1 MEFPLAGS
9 PDSSGS
15 DWLRALSIRRK
26 LTLLLLPIL
35 ALVLALGVWLTG
47 TLWVRHR
54 AARETQAVA
63 LQCVISG
70 QVVHTLQAER
80 GLSSGFLSGAKN
92 TEALISQRKKVD
104 QALAS
109 AHEGPQGKALEK
121 VDALPSRLDT
131 LRKQIDARSISAPDT
146 VTAYSREIAVLL
158 DDLDL
163 VQAGPEAQALQRLQ
177 WAKEAAGQERA
188 TGMVVVSVGSLSLT
202 AHGRHASLSALQEDR
217 LRQAGTLLKGSGA
230 PTLDDLVTP
239 ASYGSLL
246 EMRQAFLDRPG
257 GPWNFTPEAWF
268 KAATERVD
276 RLHGAE
282 DALAGHLAQKVKSEA
297 EAAQITLVVFL
308 LVLGVVVVMTGFLIR
323 AVAIGLIKPLQGLVT
338 TLKRKDL
345 NLSMATTGKD
355 EITELALAFND
366 FQGHLAGIIT
376 SIQKGSAQVASLA
389 GQLVSGTEE
398 TQHATDLVAQGSEQQ
413 RRATDQASAAI
424 HQLSASV
431 EQVART
437 VEAALKRAASA
448 QTEATTGAGFGRE
461 TAQAMQGIQTATER
475 MVSAVQ
481 VIQDIARQ
489 TNLLSLNAAIEAAKA
504 GSLGKGFAVVAEEVR
519 KLAERSAT
527 AAQEIESL
535 IAQTREIVGTGASKV
550 AGTSSALE
558 RILVEVSALAR
569 QMEEI
574 DLASKEQAKASSDI
588 TEQTEGVRATS
599 EQNAAGAAELAA
611 TVQETVRHL
620 DTLAQVS
627 DTLAQEV
634 SAFQMEGSN
643 ENLDVLGAVSA
654 HQTWSGRLKNV
665 LDGHSQETLDPSVV
679 GRDDRCVLGKWI
691 HGPGQQCCGHLPDFP
706 TLKDKH
712 AFFHRLAAEILTAH
726 AGGQRERA
734 MAILN
739 KDFKTVSHDVV
750 GILNHM
756 NFSQRR

>member
-1 MEFPLAGS
+1 MTAPLGS
-9 PDSSGS
+9 IGGK
-15 DWLRALSIRRK
+15 WLRALTIRRK
-26 LTLLLLPIL
+26 LALLLLPIL
-35 ALVLALGVWLTG
+35 MLVLALGIWLTG
-47 TLWVRHR
+47 MLWNRYR

-63 LQCVISG
+63 LQSVISG

-92 TEALISQRKKVD
+92 SEALLAQRKKVD
-104 QALAS
+104 HALAT
-109 AHEGPQGKALEK
+109 AREDPQGKALERMN
-121 VDALPSRLDT
+121 ALPGRLED
-131 LRKQIDARSISAPDT
+131 LRKQIDARSISASEAVAT
-146 VTAYSREIAVLL
+146 FNREIATLL
-158 DDLDL
+158 EGLDL
-163 VQAGPEAQALQRLQ
+163 TQAGSEALALQRLQ

-188 TGMVVVSVGSLSLT
+188 TGMVVVTVGSLSLA
-202 AHGRHASLSALQEDR
+202 AHGHHASLSALQEER
-217 LRQAGTLLKGSGA
+217 LRQAENLLKGSGA
-230 PTLDDLVTP
+230 PTLEALVAP

-246 EMRQAFLDRPG
+246 EMRQGLLDRPG
-257 GPWNFTPEAWF
+257 GPWGFSSEAWF

-276 RLHGAE
+276 RLHAAE
-282 DALAGHLAQKVKSEA
+282 DALANHLAQKVKSDA
-297 EAAQITLVVFL
+297 EAAQLVLLAFL
-308 LVLGVVVVMTGFLIR
+308 LLLAVALTITGFLIR
-323 AVAIGLIKPLQGLVT
+323 SVSIGLTWPLRGLVA
-338 TLKRKDL
+338 TLKKKDL
-345 NLSMATTGKD
+345 NLRMDTTGKD
-355 EITELALAFND
+355 EISELAMTFND
-366 FQGHLAGIIT
+366 FQGHLAGIVV
-376 SIQKGSAQVASLA
+376 SIQRASAQVASLA
-389 GQLVSGTEE
+389 GQLVTGTEE
-398 TQHATDLVAQGSEQQ
+398 TQHATDLVARGSEQQ

-424 HQLSASV
+424 HQLSASI

-437 VEAALKRAASA
+437 VETALNRAASA
-448 QTEATTGAGFGRE
+448 QAEATTGAGFGRE

-527 AAQEIESL
+527 AAHEIESL
-535 IAQTREIVGTGASKV
+535 IAQTREIVGTGASMV
-550 AGTSSALE
+550 TGTSSSLE
-558 RILVEVSALAR
+558 RILVEVSTLAR

-574 DLASKEQAKASSDI
+574 DLASREQAKASSDI

-627 DTLAQEV
+627 DKLAQEA
-634 SAFQMEGSN
+634 SAFQLDGSN
-643 ENLDVLGAVSA
+643 ENLDVISAVSA
-654 HQTWSGRLKNV
+654 HQAWSGRLKNV
-665 LDGHSQETLDPSVV
+665 LDGQSQETLDPSLV

-691 HGPGQQCCGHLPDFP
+691 HGPGQQCCGHLPEFP

-712 AFFHRLAAEILTAH
+712 AFFHRLAAEVLTAH

-739 KDFKTVSHDVV
+739 KDFRTVSHDVV

-756 NFSQRR
+756 DFSQKR

>member
-1 MEFPLAGS
+1 MAVFPGSAG
-9 PDSSGS
+9 G

-35 ALVLALGVWLTG
+35 ALVLALGAWLAG
-47 TLWVRHR
+47 TLWVRYR
-54 AARETQAVA
+54 AARDTQAVA
-63 LQCVISG
+63 IQCVISG

-92 TEALISQRKKVD
+92 TEVMLSQRKKVD
-104 QALAS
+104 QALAG
-109 AHEGPQGKALEK
+109 ANEGPHGKTLERMK
-121 VDALPSRLDT
+121 TLPNRLDA
-131 LRKQIDARSISAPDT
+131 LRKQIDARSIPAPDAVT
-146 VTAYSREIAVLL
+146 VFNREIASLL

-163 VQAGPEAQALQRLQ
+163 AQAGPEAQALQRLQ

-188 TGMVVVSVGSLSLT
+188 TGMVVVTVGSLSLA
-202 AHGRHASLSALQEDR
+202 AHGHHASLSALQEDR

-246 EMRQAFLDRPG
+246 EMRQALLERPG

-268 KAATERVD
+268 KAATARVD
-276 RLHGAE
+276 RLHEAE
-282 DALAGHLAQKVKSEA
+282 DALANHLALKVKSDA
-297 EAAQITLVVFL
+297 ETAQLVLLAFL
-308 LVLGVVVVMTGFLIR
+308 LAVGLVVVVTGFLIR
-323 AVAIGLIKPLQGLVT
+323 AVTAGLTKPLLGLVT

-345 NLSMATTGKD
+345 NLRMATTGKD
-355 EITELALAFND
+355 EVSELALAFNE

-376 SIQKGSAQVASLA
+376 SIQKGSAEVASLA
-389 GQLVSGTEE
+389 GELVAGTEE

-448 QTEATTGAGFGRE
+448 QAEATTGAGFGRE

-519 KLAERSAT
+519 KLAERSAI
-527 AAQEIESL
+527 AAHEIESL
-535 IAQTREIVGTGASKV
+535 IAQTRDIVGTGANKV
-550 AGTSSALE
+550 TGTSSALE
-558 RILVEVSALAR
+558 RILVEVSALVR

-574 DLASKEQAKASSDI
+574 DLASREQAKASSDI

-599 EQNAAGAAELAA
+599 EQNAAGAVELAA

-620 DTLAQVS
+620 DALAQVS
-627 DTLAQEV
+627 DKLAQEV
-634 SAFQMEGSN
+634 STFQMEGPN

-654 HQTWSGRLKNV
+654 HQAWIGRLKNV
-665 LDGHSQETLDPSVV
+665 LDGHSQEALDPTVV
-679 GRDDRCVLGKWI
+679 GRDDHCVLGRWI
-691 HGPGQQCCGHLPDFP
+691 HGPGQQCCAHLPDFP
-706 TLKDKH
+706 TLINKH
-712 AFFHRLAAEILTAH
+712 AHFHRLAAEVLTAH

-734 MAILN
+734 LSILN
-739 KDFKTVSHDVV
+739 KDFKSISHEVV
-750 GILNHM
+750 GILNRLD
-756 NFSQRR
+756 FRQRR